1 MKIKQ
6 LLIAACI
13 GMMFTACSSD
23 DTAPQ
28 NAERVP
34 INFTANIQQLIPS
47 AGTRVSATTSGLS
60 ITDFAD
66 ETEISVGFY
75 GSGNSVI
82 KKTDGVWNYTGD
94 KLYYP
99 LDGAS
104 QTVIGL
110 YPKQSKSMGE
120 VMHGYVSTPTDQ
132 SELSSYQSAD
142 IMGATATISAP
153 TSEPVALNFKHL
165 GAKIVV
171 KLSGSSISSTFSIKM
186 KNIIT
191 TGTYSTSGGVL
202 KISKMYG
209 NNTITFGN
217 YLAAGQTA
225 IIIPQEV
232 AANTALFEVG
242 TGDVTYTY
250 KTQDAINFKAGY
262 EYTFNLT
269 FSQTAINLS
278 DVSITDW
285 SADPD
290 KSDVIS
296 GDLVK

>member
-13 GMMFTACSSD
+13 GTMFTACSSD

-47 AGTRVSATTSGLS
+47 AGTRVSNGTTGLS
-60 ITDFAD
+60 FTEFAD
-66 ETEISVGFY
+66 ESEISVGFY

-120 VMHGYVSTPTDQ
+120 VMHGYVSIPTDQ

-153 TSEPVALNFKHL
+153 TSEPVTLNFKHL

-186 KNIIT
+186 KDIIT
-191 TGTYSTSGGVL
+191 TGTYGISSGVL

-217 YLAAGQTA
+217 YTSAGQTA

-232 AANTALFEVG
+232 AASTALFEVG

-250 KTQDAINFKAGY
+250 TTTDAINFKAGY

-290 KSDVIS
+290 KSDPIL
-296 GDLVK
+296 GDLEK